1 MLQAIQT
8 ETTTTRPYPAA
19 ARHFET
25 PTEVGS
31 LAALVHT
38 PVYEPE
44 RRPPETTVVGEF
56 FFRWAHATTERW
68 AHATTEIVPAEW
80 RRDEPSGEDKLHAEL
95 LAYLDLPEGWN
106 GYEGEPASFDA
117 VIDAIDFLT
126 MRPDDIPLPYPQIA
140 PDGEVGLYWR
150 VDEVYAE
157 VGFYGDG
164 GCSYYACYTPAG
176 GESDE
181 HGRDGCS
188 LDAGGWPEGLL
199 RVLNK
204 LAR

>member
-19 ARHFET
+19 RHFET
-25 PTEVGS
+25 LTEVVS
-31 LAALVHT
+31 LAALAYT

-56 FFRWAHATTERW
+56 FFRW

-117 VIDAIDFLT
+117 AADAIYFLT

-164 GCSYYACYTPAG
+164 ECSYYARYTPAG
-176 GESDE
+176 GESVE
-181 HGRDGCS
+181 YGRDGCS

-199 RVLNK
+199 LVLNK

>member
-19 ARHFET
+19 RHFET
-25 PTEVGS
+25 LTEVGS
-31 LAALVHT
+31 LAALAHT

-56 FFRWAHATTERW
+56 FFRWPYAA
-68 AHATTEIVPAEW
+68 TEIVPAGR

-95 LAYLDLPEGWN
+95 LTYLDLPEGWN
-106 GYEGEPASFDA
+106 GYEGEPVSFDA
-117 VIDAIDFLT
+117 VIDAINFLT

-164 GCSYYACYTPAG
+164 ECSYYARYTPAG
-176 GESDE
+176 GECVE

-199 RVLNK
+199 LVLNK

>member
-1 MLQAIQT
+1 MLQANQT
-8 ETTTTRPYPAA
+8 ETTTTRPYPA

-31 LAALVHT
+31 LAALAHT

-44 RRPPETTVVGEF
+44 RRLPETTVVGELF
-56 FFRWAHATTERW
+56 FLWGHATTERW
-68 AHATTEIVPAEW
+68 AHATTETVPAG
-80 RRDEPSGEDKLHAEL
+80 RQRDEPSSEDKLHAEL
-95 LAYLDLPEGWN
+95 LAYLDLPESWN
-106 GYEGEPASFDA
+106 GYEGEPPSFDS
-117 VIDAIDFLT
+117 VIDAINFLT

-164 GCSYYACYTPAG
+164 DCSYYARYTPAG
-176 GESDE
+176 GESVE
-181 HGRDGCS
+181 HGRDSCS
-188 LDAGGWPEGLL
+188 LDAGEWPEGLL
-199 RVLNK
+199 LVLNE
-204 LAR
+204 LVR

>member
-8 ETTTTRPYPAA
+8 ETATTRPYPAA
-19 ARHFET
+19 RHFKT

-31 LAALVHT
+31 LAALAHT
-38 PVYEPE
+38 LMYEPE

-56 FFRWAHATTERW
+56 FFWSPHA
-68 AHATTEIVPAEW
+68 ATEIVPAGR

-106 GYEGEPASFDA
+106 GYEGEPTSFEA
-117 VIDAIDFLT
+117 VTDAIDFLT

-164 GCSYYACYTPAG
+164 ECSYYARYTPAG
-176 GESDE
+176 REPLE
-181 HGRDGCS
+181 YGRDGCS
-188 LDAGGWPEGLL
+188 LDAGEWPEGLL
-199 RVLNK
+199 LILNK
-204 LAR
+204 LGR

>member
-1 MLQAIQT
+1 MLQANQT
-8 ETTTTRPYPAA
+8 ETTTTRPYPA

-31 LAALVHT
+31 LAALAHT

-44 RRPPETTVVGEF
+44 RTLPETTVVSEF
-56 FFRWAHATTERW
+56 FFRWGLATTEQW
-68 AHATTEIVPAEW
+68 GHATTEIVPAGR
-80 RRDEPSGEDKLHAEL
+80 RRDEPSSEDKLHAEL
-95 LAYLDLPEGWN
+95 LTYLDLPEGWN

-117 VIDAIDFLT
+117 VIDAINFLT

-164 GCSYYACYTPAG
+164 QCSYYARYTPAG
-176 GESDE
+176 GESVE
-181 HGRDGCS
+181 HGRDSCS
-188 LDAGGWPEGLL
+188 LDAGEWPEGLL
-199 RVLNK
+199 LVLNK
-204 LAR
+204 LGR